1 MSDDAI
7 CKRMLVHKAPVY
19 TKHQFISSRNE
30 VDSPIFEILNICK
43 EFGILDKCVD
53 MINGGFYLSKFEWK
67 TMVWNIAWQIEDYE
81 YSLSCPNSFMSRIID
96 KHFFLTWWIISDSV
110 PSITGECETMAKLV
124 CNCSLLKDSDYR
136 LKNLSFSNKVCSECY
151 LGIREDV
158 NHLVMQCP
166 AFEEDRA
173 EMLDLLN
180 TIEDDYV
187 KTALLDH
194 QNIFNVLMG
203 KQPNDTPL
211 SSAFKIWAVSSHYIS
226 KMYRKITR
234 DR

>member
-1 MSDDAI
+1 MFHLYD
-7 CKRMLVHKAPVY
+7 
-19 TKHQFISSRNE
+19 
-30 VDSPIFEILNICK
+30 
-43 EFGILDKCVD
+43 
-53 MINGGFYLSKFEWK
+53 
-67 TMVWNIAWQIEDYE
+67 
-81 YSLSCPNSFMSRIID
+81 LSCNFDSLLIFVHILRSFNYLFPAFHKPKWFQQITN
-96 KHFFLTWWIISDSV
+96 KCN
-110 PSITGECETMAKLV
+110 PSFKLLMAKLV

-166 AFEEDRA
+166 AFEGDRA

-211 SSAFKIWAVSSHYIS
+211 SSAFKRWAVSSHYIS